1 MSTSETYAAVVDRI
15 VDGTTAV
22 LLLERDGTT
31 VEQIDVPVESLP
43 EGARHEGALFEVDV
57 TLSVD
62 EYRHLSEEETERRR
76 AAQERLDRL
85 SKRLGDEE

>member
-1 MSTSETYAAVVDRI
+1 MSTTRTYVAVVDRI

-31 VEQIDVPVESLP
+31 VEQLDVPVDSLP
-43 EGARHEGALFEVDV
+43 EAGRHEGAVVEADV
-57 TLSVD
+57 SLSVD
-62 EYRHLSEEETERRR
+62 GIRHRPETEAARRD
-76 AAQERLDRL
+76 AAQRRLDRL

>member
-1 MSTSETYAAVVDRI
+1 MSTTRTYVGVVDRI
-15 VDGTTAV
+15 EDGTTAV

-31 VEQIDVPVESLP
+31 VEQLDVPVDSLP
-43 EGARHEGALFEVDV
+43 EDGRREGAVVEVEV
-57 TLSVD
+57 TLSIDAVRQLP
-62 EYRHLSEEETERRR
+62 EMEESRRH

>member
-1 MSTSETYAAVVDRI
+1 MSTSKTYTAVVDRI

-31 VEQIDVPVESLP
+31 VEQLDLPVGSLP
-43 EGARHEGALFEVDV
+43 EAGRHEGAVFEVDV

-62 EYRHLSEEETERRR
+62 EYRHLPDAETERRR
-76 AAQERLDRL
+76 TAQDRLDRL

>member
-1 MSTSETYAAVVDRI
+1 MSTTRTYTAVVDRV

-22 LLLERDGTT
+22 LLLERDDTT
-31 VEQIDVPVESLP
+31 VEQLDVPAESLP
-43 EGARHEGALFEVDV
+43 ESGRHEGAVFEVDV

-62 EYRHLSEEETERRR
+62 EYRHRSETETERRH

-85 SKRLGDEE
+85 SKRLDDEE